1 MGAGIVLM
9 QKQLQPQI
17 RFLIIILCLLTV
29 VVVGVMLQASQHRF
43 GQPAQVGQ
51 AVSWFYRETDLPD
64 FSPEGLNSPAVL
76 DSGNGWRPQAASES
90 GWENNPSHY
99 IWLYTILPDRF
110 QWRQPVLYLPALD
123 QSVEVYSGG
132 KLIYSYGWQEGKPF
146 FAGWSWHLI
155 ELPPDSAGK
164 PLFLRI
170 YSNDVSIG
178 VVGQAQLAASSDWHL
193 ALLRQDAP
201 WFWFGALFIMAGIL
215 AVLMW
220 SRRTNEREYLYFGLF
235 CAGIGF
241 WHITQ
246 TKLKLLYWDVPF
258 FWMNADLLSLY
269 ALPPLF
275 VLFLR
280 EVLRDGYKCLYS
292 WLLRLN
298 LTFIAVVLVL
308 WLSGRILL
316 LASLPLFNI
325 LEVID
330 LLILIG
336 SVLHLA
342 VKGNVEARILTLG
355 LLMFALLALN
365 DVLRSIRVT
374 VLPFRGIY
382 WAVFCLL
389 VNMGFLLLYRFEQV
403 YQRLLVYTRELE
415 VKEQE
420 LTLHRNCLEQLVED
434 KTKELTAAKDAA
446 EAANRAKG
454 DFLANMSHEIRTPMN
469 GIIGMAELLLE
480 KAAHPA
486 EREQVAVIASSAEAL
501 MYLINDV
508 LDFAKIDAGKMEL
521 EVLEFELG
529 QLLREVA
536 LLMEVQARN
545 KRIAFYFEVAPGLP
559 SRVRGDAM
567 RLRQVLLNL
576 LNNAV
581 KFTEQGWVRLKVDF
595 ALDESTQMVDLRIAV
610 QDTGIGIPQDRQHLL
625 FQSFQQIDTSNARR
639 YGGSGLGLALS
650 ARLVALME
658 GRVTVESG
666 EGQGALFTVLLRL
679 PVVAVA
685 NQVDLEAGAAALA
698 KLPESCR
705 ILLVEDQ
712 LINEKLALA
721 QIARL
726 GIQARVARSGREALE
741 MLAAGSFDAVLMD
754 LQMPDM
760 DGLAV
765 TRAIRSG
772 QAGLAMQHVPIIA
785 MTASA
790 MPGDRERCRQ
800 AGMNDYLTKPVRFK
814 ELAYALELQLNKTI
828 GRTALDPD
836 ELRQGI
842 FQPEILLAN
851 LSGNH
856 ALVREIIAEFSQE
869 LKPCLKLLRDL
880 YSRQEWS
887 LLAQEVH
894 GLKGVA
900 ANVGANQIYYTV
912 QKIEMLLQAKQFAEV
927 KALLG
932 ELESQAY
939 YFELAVKNN
948 PVLPAEAR

>member
-64 FSPEGLNSPAVL
+64 FSPESLNSPAVL
-76 DSGNGWRPQAASES
+76 DSSNGWRPQAAAES

-99 IWLYTILPDRF
+99 IWLYTVLPDRF
-110 QWRQPVLYLPALD
+110 QWPQPVLYLPALD

-132 KLIYSYGWQEGKPF
+132 KLIYSYGWQADRPF

-178 VVGQAQLAASSDWHL
+178 IVGEAQLAASSDWHL

-215 AVLMW
+215 AMLMW

-246 TKLKLLYWDVPF
+246 TKLKLLYWDAPL

-269 ALPPLF
+269 AMPSLF

-280 EVLRDGYKCLYS
+280 EVLRDGYKRLYS
-292 WLLRLN
+292 WLLRVN
-298 LTFIAVVLVL
+298 LTFIAAVLVL

-325 LEVID
+325 LEVINLL
-330 LLILIG
+330 LLIAT
-336 SVLHLA
+336 VLHLA

-355 LLMFALLALN
+355 LVMFALLALN
-365 DVLRSIRVT
+365 DVLKSIRVT

-434 KTKELTAAKDAA
+434 KTKELTEAKDAA

-480 KAAHPA
+480 KAAHPV

-595 ALDESTQMVDLRIAV
+595 ALDDSARMVDLRIAV

-625 FQSFQQIDTSNARR
+625 FQSFQQIDSSNARR

-650 ARLVALME
+650 ARLVAMME
-658 GRVTVESG
+658 GRITVESG
-666 EGQGALFTVLLRL
+666 EGQGSLFTVLLRL

-685 NQVDLEAGAAALA
+685 AKADLTDGEASLA

-705 ILLVEDQ
+705 VLLVEDQ

-772 QAGLAMQHVPIIA
+772 QSGLAMQHVPIIA

-880 YSRQEWS
+880 YNRQEWS

-912 QKIEMLLQAKQFAEV
+912 QKIEMLLQRKQFAEV

-939 YFELAVKNN
+939 YFELTVKNN
-948 PVLPAEAR
+948 PVLLAEAR